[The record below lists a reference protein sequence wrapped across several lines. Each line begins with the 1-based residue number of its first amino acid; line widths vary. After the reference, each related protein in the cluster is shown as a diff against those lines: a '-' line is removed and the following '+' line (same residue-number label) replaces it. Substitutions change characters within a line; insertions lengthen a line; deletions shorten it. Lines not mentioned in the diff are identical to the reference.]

1 MRIKKKCVIFSM
13 LNQYAWVGRRTQKEE
28 ETMSTKRNRKTVYMV
43 QLALLIAIILI
54 MAFTPIGYIKTLGLE
69 ITLIVVP
76 VAVGA
81 VILGPLGGAILGAVF
96 GLTSFLQCFGLSP
109 FGEVLLGINPVFT
122 FIVCFIPRVGMGWL
136 TGLIYKGLCK
146 APSMK
151 HVKVVI
157 ANLCAPLLNTLF
169 FMTALIVLFYQ
180 SDYIQGFV
188 ASTGASNVFAFI
200 VAFVGFNGLIEAGLN
215 FVVGSAI
222 TKALQVALK
231 NV

>member
-1 MRIKKKCVIFSM
+1 
-13 LNQYAWVGRRTQKEE
+13 
-28 ETMSTKRNRKTVYMV
+28 MSTKRNRKTIYMV

-81 VILGPLGGAILGAVF
+81 VVLGPLGGAILGAVF
-96 GLTSFLQCFGLSP
+96 GLTSFIQCFGLSV
-109 FGEVLLGINPVFT
+109 FGMALLDINPVFT
-122 FIVCFIPRVGMGWL
+122 FIVCFVPRVAMGWL
-136 TGLIYKGLCK
+136 TGVIYKGLCK
-146 APSMK
+146 APSMN
-151 HVKVVI
+151 HFKVVI
-157 ANLCAPLLNTLF
+157 ANLCAPLLNTVF
-169 FMTALIVLFYQ
+169 FMTTLILLFYQ

-188 ASTGASNVFAFI
+188 TSSGASNVFAFVI
-200 VAFVGFNGLIEAGLN
+200 AFVGFNGLVEAGLN